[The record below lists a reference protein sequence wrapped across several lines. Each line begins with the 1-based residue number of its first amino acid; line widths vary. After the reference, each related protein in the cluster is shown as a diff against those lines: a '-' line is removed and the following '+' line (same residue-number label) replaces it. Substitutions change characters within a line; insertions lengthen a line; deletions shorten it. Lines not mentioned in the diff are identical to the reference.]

1 MVTTDQ
7 PEQTGITQEPDIA
20 TRLLNAFDDDVALR
34 QAEQQEDAPPAAEE
48 AKHQE
53 EEAAPEETT
62 PAVEDDKDFEWEY
75 GGEKYVLPAKLK
87 PITDGVMM
95 QADYTRKTQELADH
109 RRFVEEQAK
118 QLQGA
123 ALFQAAAQKEFA
135 ELSTLDSKLDQ
146 FKQVDWSKLWE
157 SDPVEAGKLRIMR
170 DEIKDAREKL
180 ASDLTQKQQSFH
192 AQQQQHLREMIA
204 KGGEILQREIK
215 GWSPD
220 LAKSIRSNAAQY
232 GFTEAELGTVVDP
245 RIVKMMHDAYQYRK
259 MTTANTASKK
269 VVTASKTLKPGQP
282 ATAATNQARQDQLS
296 SQFRKTG
303 DLKAGAALLLAK
315 GLI

>member
-7 PEQTGITQEPDIA
+7 PEQGITQEPDLA
-20 TRLLNAFDDDVALR
+20 TRLLNAFDDDVAQR
-34 QAEQQEDAPPAAEE
+34 QEEQQEEDAPIVEEQQQEGEEPTTTE
-48 AKHQE
+48 AKPATE
-53 EEAAPEETT
+53 EE
-62 PAVEDDKDFEWEY
+62 KDFEWEY
-75 GGEKYVLPAKLK
+75 QGEKYVLPAKLK

-95 QADYTRKTQELADH
+95 QSDYTRKTQELAEH

-118 QLQGA
+118 QLQSA
-123 ALFQAAAQKEFA
+123 AQFQAAAQKEFA

-146 FKQVDWSKLWE
+146 FRQVDWSKLWE

-170 DEIKDAREKL
+170 DEIKDARERL
-180 ASDLTQKQQSFH
+180 ASDLTQKQQDFQS
-192 AQQQQHLREMIA
+192 QQQQHLKKMIA
-204 KGGEILQREIK
+204 NGAEILQREIK
-215 GWSPD
+215 GWSPE
-220 LAKSIRSNAAQY
+220 LAKSIRSHAAQY

-245 RIVKMMHDAYQYRK
+245 RIVRMMHDAYQYRK
-259 MTTANTASKK
+259 MTTANTAAKK

-296 SQFRKTG
+296 AQFKKTG